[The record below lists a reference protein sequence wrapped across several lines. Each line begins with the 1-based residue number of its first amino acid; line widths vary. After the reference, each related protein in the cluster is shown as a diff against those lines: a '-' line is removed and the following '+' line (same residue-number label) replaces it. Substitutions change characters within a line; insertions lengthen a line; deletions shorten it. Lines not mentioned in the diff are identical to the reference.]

1 MFSSEFSLLPSW
13 KRKSV
18 LKDLNWRTSAPHRAA
33 GWWDAEQADLS
44 LSLSLSLTT
53 EDIDYSGLWAF
64 PGAVARLVAPGL
76 LYSLALGNFSK
87 ALCLSTWDLQ
97 CSSEMRTFRVQ
108 NSQTVCRMRSLEWGI
123 HHLFKYRDDGYC
135 KNQDEMMGICCSAIW
150 KHLKT
155 PVRLLLVSCIQRM
168 LLDTSI
174 HPRMWITNIVLSI
187 VLSASFQWNEMMPCF
202 TCYFFPWQ
210 QPQGSGSCSEQHGPS
225 PANIPIWGGTRKAEE
240 GGRCTAANP

>member
-18 LKDLNWRTSAPHRAA
+18 LKNLNWRTSAPHRAA

-202 TCYFFPWQ
+202 TCYSFPWQ

>member
-97 CSSEMRTFRVQ
+97 VKWEHSEFRTAKLFV
-108 NSQTVCRMRSLEWGI
+108 EWGLWSGAL

-202 TCYFFPWQ
+202 TCYSFPWQ

>member
-1 MFSSEFSLLPSW
+1 MGCWAGRSLLESFSLVDHWRHRLQWTVSIPWGCGKACGS
-13 KRKSV
+13 
-18 LKDLNWRTSAPHRAA
+18 RTSI
-33 GWWDAEQADLS
+33 LS
-44 LSLSLSLTT
+44 CFGKFQQSSLPFNVRS
-53 EDIDYSGLWAF
+53 
-64 PGAVARLVAPGL
+64 
-76 LYSLALGNFSK
+76 
-87 ALCLSTWDLQ
+87 
-97 CSSEMRTFRVQ
+97 SSEMRTFRVQ

-174 HPRMWITNIVLSI
+174 HPRMRITNIVLSI

-202 TCYFFPWQ
+202 TCYSFPWQ
-210 QPQGSGSCSEQHGPS
+210 QPQGLGSCSEQHGPS

>member
-155 PVRLLLVSCIQRM
+155 PVRLLLVSCIQKM